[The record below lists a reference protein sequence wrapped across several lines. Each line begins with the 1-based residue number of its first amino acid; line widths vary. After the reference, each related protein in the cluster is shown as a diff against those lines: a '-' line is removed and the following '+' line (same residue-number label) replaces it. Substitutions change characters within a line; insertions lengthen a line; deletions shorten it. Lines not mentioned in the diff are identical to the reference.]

1 MTEVSMTI
9 TSLFLSLGLGT
20 IAIAL
25 LLGLLENGRRAQPVP
40 VRLRRGPG
48 R

>member
-1 MTEVSMTI
+1 MTI
-9 TSLFLSLGLGT
+9 TTLFLSLGLGT

-25 LLGLLENGRRAQPVP
+25 LLGLFENGRRSQPVP